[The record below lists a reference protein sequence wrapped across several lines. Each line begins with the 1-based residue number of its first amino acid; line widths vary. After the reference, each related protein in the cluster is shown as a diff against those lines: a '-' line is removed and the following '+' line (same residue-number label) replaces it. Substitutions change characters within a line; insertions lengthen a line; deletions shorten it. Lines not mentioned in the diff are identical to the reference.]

1 MFGQSLSAQD
11 GHIIEALVDGPRR
24 RIAVSMYPIGD
35 DDVVIAE
42 KARIILALG
51 RHKVEFF
58 DSTTHPIG
66 APSLTIAKP

>member
-1 MFGQSLSAQD
+1 
-11 GHIIEALVDGPRR
+11 
-24 RIAVSMYPIGD
+24 MYPTGD